1 MQPEH
6 NDFSYRCSIVT
17 PRSPAATRIAGT
29 PIFLDFSRLRGRS
42 RQTGPVLATLFLLL
56 GVAFLVLT
64 VNSFRPVRHNRF
76 LFVPS
81 FFVSWLTNELA
92 GVYLAVMAA
101 IVALFVGPGDVL
113 DSVAGWVGLACM
125 ALTALLLGA
134 VYLAGLRT
142 GPVVVKALGGF
153 GRELHPERA
162 RRRAI
167 TRNRNVPYRRVA
179 GKTLRLDVTMPVEPP
194 ASGTRRPALVQIH
207 GGGWVIGD
215 KREQGLPLIKRMAS
229 NGWVCFNVNY
239 RLSPGATWPDALVDC
254 KAAVAWVREHA
265 DEYGIDP
272 SFVAVTGGSA
282 GGHLSAL
289 VGLTGHDRTLQPGF
303 EDADCTVQAAVPFYG
318 IYDFTNRLGTQG
330 PEMRRWLLEPLVMK
344 RFFDEEPEAFAA
356 ASPIDRIH
364 QAAPPFLVIHG
375 DLDTLAPVEDAR
387 AFVEHLA
394 EVSDSPVFYAELPG
408 AQHAFELFT
417 SPRARRALDGVQRFL
432 FECYAR
438 HIAAR
443 TPATKEEAAAA
454 IEPEIVEPSAVS

>member
-6 NDFSYRCSIVT
+6 NDFPYTCSPDPARC
-17 PRSPAATRIAGT
+17 PAATRIAGT
-29 PIFLDFSRLRGRS
+29 LIFLDFSRPTGRS
-42 RQTGPVLATLFLLL
+42 RQTGAVLALFFLAL

-64 VNSFRPVRHNRF
+64 VNSFRPVRHNRVF
-76 LFVPS
+76 FVPS

-113 DSVAGWVGLACM
+113 DSVAGWIGLGCM
-125 ALTALLLGA
+125 VLTALLLGA
-134 VYLAGLRT
+134 VYVAGVRT
-142 GPVVVKALGGF
+142 GPVVVEALGEF

-179 GKTLRLDVTMPVEPP
+179 GKTLRLDVTMPVEPL
-194 ASGTRRPALVQIH
+194 ASGARRPALVQIH

-272 SFVAVTGGSA
+272 SFIAVTGGSA
-282 GGHLSAL
+282 GGHLTAL
-289 VGLTGHDRTLQPGF
+289 VGLTGTDRTLQPGF

-318 IYDFTNRLGTQG
+318 IFDFTNRLETSG
-330 PEMRRWLLEPLVMK
+330 PELRRWLLEPMVMK

-356 ASPIDRIH
+356 ASPIDRVH
-364 QAAPPFLVIHG
+364 AGAPPFFVVHG

-387 AFVEHLA
+387 AFVQALGD
-394 EVSDSPVFYAELPG
+394 VSREPVFYAELPG
-408 AQHAFELFT
+408 AQHAFEIFT

-438 HIAAR
+438 HTAAR
-443 TPATKEEAAAA
+443 TPATEKEAAAA
-454 IEPEIVEPSAVS
+454 IEPEIVSTAP